1 MECIFAADIGT
12 TQIKA
17 AITDKQGRILDLMSQ
32 RNCVYHAHDGW
43 SELDMEELY
52 HTFCALSRAL
62 IQRSPAAAHIKGA
75 GITALGEGL
84 WPLDG
89 EMRPVRRAILWNDT
103 RARSV
108 EIAERQ
114 ELDKLLQEHHIT
126 PLFPAAPPMV
136 LRWMRENE
144 PEHYNRT
151 AHGVHCGDYLNYR
164 LTGSL
169 YTDSTLSS
177 TASVNVRTGEYF
189 HPLFDWLG
197 IGDKIHSMPEIRRST
212 DIVGFVTA
220 EAAQATGLPPGTPVI
235 AGALDAAATAFGAGA
250 YQKGDACTI
259 FGTSLCNIAVQSTG
273 EVSHANPCGSTL
285 CGVAPDTYLRMMST
299 NNGSAFLDWAK
310 GMFAPD
316 LSFEELERQ
325 VSAVP
330 MGSSGLLAHP
340 YLSGE
345 RAPFQDASASGGFYG
360 LTAGH
365 TRMDVMRAAY
375 EGLIL
380 SLKDC
385 YREIPSSFTRAFVA
399 GGGANSDLLCALT
412 ASAIGVPVHR
422 PRQNQLGICGIAA
435 AVRYAL
441 GYAAKLEPPAFD
453 GDTFLPNEQD
463 AEMLNRMY
471 AQYAA
476 LREQLRP
483 HWKKFRQED

>member
-62 IQRSPAAAHIKGA
+62 MGRSPAAAHINGA

-126 PLFPAAPPMV
+126 PLFPAAPPML

-177 TASVNVRTGEYF
+177 TASVNERTG
-189 HPLFDWLG
+189 
-197 IGDKIHSMPEIRRST
+197 
-212 DIVGFVTA
+212 
-220 EAAQATGLPPGTPVI
+220 
-235 AGALDAAATAFGAGA
+235 
-250 YQKGDACTI
+250 
-259 FGTSLCNIAVQSTG
+259 
-273 EVSHANPCGSTL
+273 
-285 CGVAPDTYLRMMST
+285 
-299 NNGSAFLDWAK
+299 
-310 GMFAPD
+310 
-316 LSFEELERQ
+316 
-325 VSAVP
+325 
-330 MGSSGLLAHP
+330 
-340 YLSGE
+340 
-345 RAPFQDASASGGFYG
+345 
-360 LTAGH
+360 
-365 TRMDVMRAAY
+365 
-375 EGLIL
+375 
-380 SLKDC
+380 
-385 YREIPSSFTRAFVA
+385 
-399 GGGANSDLLCALT
+399 
-412 ASAIGVPVHR
+412 
-422 PRQNQLGICGIAA
+422 
-435 AVRYAL
+435 
-441 GYAAKLEPPAFD
+441 
-453 GDTFLPNEQD
+453 
-463 AEMLNRMY
+463 
-471 AQYAA
+471 
-476 LREQLRP
+476 
-483 HWKKFRQED
+483 

>member
-1 MECIFAADIGT
+1 
-12 TQIKA
+12 
-17 AITDKQGRILDLMSQ
+17 
-32 RNCVYHAHDGW
+32 
-43 SELDMEELY
+43 
-52 HTFCALSRAL
+52 
-62 IQRSPAAAHIKGA
+62 
-75 GITALGEGL
+75 
-84 WPLDG
+84 
-89 EMRPVRRAILWNDT
+89 
-103 RARSV
+103 
-108 EIAERQ
+108 
-114 ELDKLLQEHHIT
+114 
-126 PLFPAAPPMV
+126 
-136 LRWMRENE
+136 
-144 PEHYNRT
+144 
-151 AHGVHCGDYLNYR
+151 
-164 LTGSL
+164 
-169 YTDSTLSS
+169 
-177 TASVNVRTGEYF
+177 TGEYF
-189 HPLFDWLG
+189 RPLFDWLG

-259 FGTSLCNIAVQSTG
+259 FGTSLCNIAVQSAG

-340 YLSGE
+340 YLNGE

-399 GGGANSDLLCALT
+399 GGGANSDLLCALA
-412 ASAIGVPVHR
+412 ASAICVPVHR

-463 AEMLNRMY
+463 AEMLNRLY
-471 AQYAA
+471 AQYVA

-483 HWKKFRQED
+483 HWHKFRQEA